1 MTRRGNGKDSA
12 HLARTHTPRRR
23 GGRACRRPANFPRFS
38 RCSCNCKPAMLGDR
52 TGGWPA
58 EGVGGRGE
66 VLVLAVCVLQY
77 CTRRPRPRSLFLF
90 YSARQV
96 QLGIRA
102 RHEFILWFHLVCF
115 FFFLLFLIINVFL
128 LILSW
133 NTRFGQLHEFTMD
146 FT

>member
-1 MTRRGNGKDSA
+1 MGRILRTWREHTRRDDVEAGPVAGRRTSRVSPDAAATANPQCLETEQGGGLLRASA
-12 HLARTHTPRRR
+12 AAERSSSSRS
-23 GGRACRRPANFPRFS
+23 AC
-38 RCSCNCKPAMLGDR
+38 CNI
-52 TGGWPA
+52 
-58 EGVGGRGE
+58 
-66 VLVLAVCVLQY
+66 VLAA
-77 CTRRPRPRSLFLF
+77 PGHALFF
-90 YSARQV
+90 YSARQA